1 MEGIDMTN
9 LETIFWPQNKFKQSI
24 YLRQKYPVKIETDQ
38 IYTYFSRNEDKQ
50 GFVKYF
56 LEIPLLYYVLTDI
69 VCNQITWRKS
79 QGIVVITQ
87 EDELMPEFI
96 FMNEVWKFILK
107 EYCVY
112 LDEQK
117 KYIYGKRDVLQ
128 KMVALFEAYR
138 NVHANRF
145 SKRFRILI
153 YRRKQKCQFSS
164 NTKMMLFRDFLSLM
178 KVKFTMLKALNKN
191 NIFVQLV
198 HIIFSNT
205 TWFI

>member
-1 MEGIDMTN
+1 MN
-9 LETIFWPQNKFKQSI
+9 LETIFWPQNKFKNSI
-24 YLRQKYPVKIETDQ
+24 YLRQKFPVKIETDQ

-56 LEIPLLYYVLTDI
+56 LEIPLLYYVLTDTI
-69 VCNQITWRKS
+69 CQTITYNKYENT
-79 QGIVVITQ
+79 VVLTLDDQ
-87 EDELMPEFI
+87 LMPEFV
-96 FMNEVWKFILK
+96 FMGEVWKFILK

-138 NVHANRF
+138 NVHEDRF

-153 YRRKQKCQFSS
+153 YRRKQKCQFSL

-191 NIFVQLV
+191 
-198 HIIFSNT
+198 
-205 TWFI
+205 